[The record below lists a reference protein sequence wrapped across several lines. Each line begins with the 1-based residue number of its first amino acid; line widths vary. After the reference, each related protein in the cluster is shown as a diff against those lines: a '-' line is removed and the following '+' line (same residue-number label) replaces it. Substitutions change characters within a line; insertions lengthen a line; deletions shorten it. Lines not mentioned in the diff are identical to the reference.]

1 MDRLTNSSSVT
12 LLPYTSV
19 PLTKSGGGTV
29 AGAGVAS
36 SSGPP
41 SGSNATVAA
50 AAAEERVA
58 EAVTE
63 GEITKRIDDIGRWV
77 GV

>member
-1 MDRLTNSSSVT
+1 MTNSSSVT

-29 AGAGVAS
+29 AGVSS
-36 SSGPP
+36 SSGPQ

-77 GV
+77 VV

>member
-29 AGAGVAS
+29 AGVS
-36 SSGPP
+36 PSSGPP
-41 SGSNATVAA
+41 SGTNATV
-50 AAAEERVA
+50 AAEERVA

-63 GEITKRIDDIGRWV
+63 GEIAKRIDDIGRWV

>member
-19 PLTKSGGGTV
+19 PLTKSGGGTA
-29 AGAGVAS
+29 AG
-36 SSGPP
+36 GPP
-41 SGSNATVAA
+41 SGSNATVA

>member
-29 AGAGVAS
+29 TAVS
-36 SSGPP
+36 PSSGPP
-41 SGSNATVAA
+41 SGSNATVA

-63 GEITKRIDDIGRWV
+63 GEITKRIDDIGRGV